1 MMAKSQAKNKTLFL
15 KYPFLAIFNY
25 KKVSHKQIY
34 NFKSYSYAMCP
45 KLSVLLRA
53 LSINNHAL
61 LYTHINNH
69 SLLYIHIIITIKSIN
84 RNTKN
89 ILPRYP

>member
-1 MMAKSQAKNKTLFL
+1 MPKKMAPRFQAKNETL
-15 KYPFLAIFNY
+15 KYPFLAIFLYNY
-25 KKVSHKQIY
+25 AI
-34 NFKSYSYAMCP
+34 CP

-69 SLLYIHIIITIKSIN
+69 SFLYIHI
-84 RNTKN
+84 N
-89 ILPRYP
+89 IHNNYHKKYT

>member
-1 MMAKSQAKNKTLFL
+1 MPKKMAPRFQAKNETLFL
-15 KYPFLAIFNY
+15 KYPFLAIFLYNY
-25 KKVSHKQIY
+25 AI
-34 NFKSYSYAMCP
+34 CP

-69 SLLYIHIIITIKSIN
+69 SFLYIHININ
-84 RNTKN
+84 NNYHKKYT
-89 ILPRYP
+89 